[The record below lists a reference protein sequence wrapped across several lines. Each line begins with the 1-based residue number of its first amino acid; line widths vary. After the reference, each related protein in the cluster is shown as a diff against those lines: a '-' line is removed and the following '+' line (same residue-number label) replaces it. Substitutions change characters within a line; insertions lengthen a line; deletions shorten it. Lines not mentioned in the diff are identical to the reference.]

1 MMQEMKSKI
10 SRRKFF
16 SGILGTSAVLLC
28 QSCKR
33 KEDPHLI
40 TTSNAE
46 TKLHTNAKESSKPTR
61 IVVVKSKKYMAT
73 GAIHIDDVRRML
85 QEGIVRLT
93 GSESAKDAWKLLFDP
108 DEIIGIKVNCLAG
121 ARMSTHPQIAYAV
134 AMELM
139 GIGVKGERIIIWDR
153 SNRELEGAGF
163 KVTVADKPLCFGTDT
178 EGIGYDEDIYE
189 VSSTG
194 SLLSRIVTR
203 LCTAFVNMPVVKD
216 HGIVGYTGAL
226 KNWLGAVHNPNKYHS
241 DKGDPQIA
249 ELSAFAEI
257 KNKQKLIVC
266 DALDVQYHGGPS
278 FKPQF
283 VVRHGAII
291 ISTDPVAVDFYG
303 WQVVEG
309 YRKKRGL
316 KNLESEGRKPTYILT
331 AAKEPLKLGFADQA
345 MVDVIEIEM

>member
-1 MMQEMKSKI
+1 MMRESKI

-16 SGILGTSAVLLC
+16 SGILGTSMALLC
-28 QSCKR
+28 QSCR
-33 KEDPHLI
+33 RERVLPL
-40 TTSNAE
+40 TTSSNAE
-46 TKLHTNAKESSKPTR
+46 TKQHTDAKWDNKRTR
-61 IVVVKSKKYMAT
+61 IVVVRSRRYVAT
-73 GAIHIDDVRRML
+73 GTIDIDEARKML
-85 QEGIVRLT
+85 KEGIVRLT
-93 GSESAKDAWKLLFDP
+93 GSESTKDAWKHFFDP
-108 DEIIGIKVNCLAG
+108 DEMIGIKVNCLAG

-139 GIGVKGERIIIWDR
+139 GIGVKGERILIWDR
-153 SNRELEGAGF
+153 SNRELENAGF
-163 KVTVADKPLCFGTDT
+163 KVATADKPLCFGTDT
-178 EGIGYDEDIYE
+178 DGIGYDEDVYE
-189 VSSTG
+189 FSNVG
-194 SLLSRIVTR
+194 SLVSRIVTR

-241 DKGDPQIA
+241 DRGDPQIA

-257 KNKQKLIVC
+257 KDKQRLIVC

-291 ISTDPVAVDFYG
+291 ISTDPVAVDIYG
-303 WQVVEG
+303 WNLVEG

-316 KNLESEGRKPTYILT
+316 KSLESEGRKPTYILT
-331 AAKEPLKLGFADQA
+331 AAKEPLRLGYADQA